1 VARKKG
7 KELDSRAALLD
18 AAWALLLER
27 GAEGMSVDAIVGR
40 ARLSKGTF
48 FHFFPAKR
56 DLLDA
61 LCARIAEE
69 SWSRAGRVLDRSRLD
84 PVARLDLFLRTFR
97 SWRSARAPAVGGLW
111 RELARPENAALMAE
125 TRSVGIDR
133 LAPALARL
141 VAEGTARRRMR
152 VDDPEVAARLIVE
165 WMYASVE
172 GSLRLVAVRR
182 DAAAVDLVL
191 RRANATLAAIE
202 RVLGIRRPALR
213 RVRRRDVATIAAGL
227 DGDGGSEPGGKG

>member
-7 KELDSRAALLD
+7 KERDSKAVLLD
-18 AAWALLLER
+18 AAWALLHER
-27 GAEGMSVDAIVGR
+27 GSDGMSVDAIVGR
-40 ARLSKGTF
+40 AQLSKGTF

-61 LCARIAEE
+61 LCVRIAEE

-84 PVARLDLFLRTFR
+84 PVARFDLFLRTFR

-111 RELARPENAALMAE
+111 RELARPENAALLAE
-125 TRSVGIDR
+125 ARGLGIDR

-141 VAEGTARRRMR
+141 VAEGNARKRMR
-152 VDDPEVAARLIVE
+152 VDDPEIAARLIVE

-182 DAAAVDLVL
+182 DAAVFDLVL
-191 RRANATLAAIE
+191 RRANATLAAVE
-202 RVLGIRRPALR
+202 RMLGIRGSALR
-213 RVRRRDVATIAAGL
+213 RVRRRDLATLAAGL
-227 DGDGGSEPGGKG
+227 RSDGSSERAWKG